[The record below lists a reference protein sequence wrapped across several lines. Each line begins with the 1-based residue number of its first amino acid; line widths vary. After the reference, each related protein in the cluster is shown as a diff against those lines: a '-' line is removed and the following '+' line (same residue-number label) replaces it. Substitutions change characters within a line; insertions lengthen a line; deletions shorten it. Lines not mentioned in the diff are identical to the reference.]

1 MNQTIT
7 TSTRQIL
14 SDKALLSSLV
24 ALIVT
29 AVVFVIYFALAVQ
42 PSELQLSSHYTSYG
56 QEHFYRDQWTYLLSF
71 AGFGCLVGIMH
82 PFIAMKLHQHRG
94 RGVAIL
100 FCWVSVGLLLVAAR
114 LLYEI
119 IKIATLSYM

>member
-1 MNQTIT
+1 MKQTIT
-7 TSTRQIL
+7 TSARQIL
-14 SDKALLSSLV
+14 SDKALLGALV
-24 ALIVT
+24 ALIV
-29 AVVFVIYFALAVQ
+29 ASVIYVIYFALAVQ

-71 AGFGCLVGIMH
+71 AGFGVLVGVLH
-82 PFIAMKLHQHRG
+82 PIIAMKLHQERG

-100 FCWVSVGLLLVAAR
+100 FCWVSLALLVIAAR

-119 IKIATLSYM
+119 IKIAALSYT